1 MIYLIIKYYVVSR
14 AGRNS
19 CDSMTYMRVISS
31 DQSTLSR
38 EHIGMCL
45 KKVDLQLVKVVS
57 VI

>member
-1 MIYLIIKYYVVSR
+1 MLLVR